1 MIAITHRRLAG
12 TRNAQP
18 SSPTFEQLLPG
29 IKKQAQIAFRAQP
42 ASEREELVAE
52 TIANCFVA
60 YKRLIERG
68 LTDVIFST
76 PLASY
81 AIKQIRSGRRVG
93 SKLNIHDASSPYC
106 QRNKSVVMDHLDRLD
121 ATGGEW
127 REVVVEDK
135 TAGPAD
141 IAATRIDFSDWLA
154 SLSGKQRRIAKT
166 LATGETTS
174 VAARKFRLS
183 RGRISQLRREL
194 MDAWLEFQGELAIA

>member
-1 MIAITHRRLAG
+1 MIAVVKEQGRVE
-12 TRNAQP
+12 
-18 SSPTFEQLLPG
+18 FEELLPA
-29 IKKQAQIAFRAQP
+29 IKKQARVAFRAQP

-68 LTDVIFST
+68 LLDVIYST

-93 SKLNIHDASSPYC
+93 SKLNIRDASSPYC

-174 VAARKFRLS
+174 VAARKFRIS

-194 MDAWLEFQGELAIA
+194 MDAWLEFQGELSVA